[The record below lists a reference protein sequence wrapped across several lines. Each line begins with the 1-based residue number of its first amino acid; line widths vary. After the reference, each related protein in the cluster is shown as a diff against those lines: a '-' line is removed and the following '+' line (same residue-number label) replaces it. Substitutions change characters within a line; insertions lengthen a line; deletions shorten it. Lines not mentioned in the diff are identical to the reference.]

1 MATRYNTNNSVP
13 SNAVRDYSDN
23 AQIIDE
29 LVHKQETTTKDRFG
43 NDLKTWF
50 GIAKEATDATNT
62 FIENSQNAI
71 EKFNTDGDTAIAE
84 FENDATQAIIAAG
97 YIPVDSFQLGAD
109 ITLRNQILHWS
120 LPDGD
125 GEYYRWDGELPRAVP
140 AVSTPETT
148 GGVGP
153 GAWVSVGDA
162 SLRSDLANVEK
173 GDALIAVKQPY
184 TGASQRTQHDKNK
197 DVINVKD
204 FGAVGDGGDHPLS
217 EFFSTLSVAQI
228 AYPFVTSLT
237 QSIDYA
243 ALQSAIN
250 AAKALSAAV
259 FIPSGSYVVND
270 EVKADYSVSIYGEGG
285 QGLRDVDSTH
295 MPSPVRGT
303 VIYSKVSGGRTL
315 SISPDKYC
323 FGLTLRDF
331 AIWGVEGSCD
341 TGLYLNYVGWMGVV
355 EGINIQHFPNQ
366 GLELGYVQDL
376 YFNNCSVLQCGNAT
390 NYAITC
396 STDSNYVYFNGCHF
410 ELTAYMFNIDTC
422 WNFSWNQCHFEV
434 ARPIGDNVTDD
445 DRFYYISTA
454 INLGYSYRLSFV
466 SCTFIPVDSA
476 YLATKLS
483 LKRQDVPYFM
493 LSSGDYISF
502 SNCIWLA
509 PEGSVDV
516 GYFTGYHINFN
527 GCKFIGMTPSKSS
540 LYIRK
545 GAVADCTFAIKVD
558 DDSSRMF
565 GATVSEGAVAG
576 TSFLFLG
583 VDSGV
588 KRSVG
593 FLLTGSATCNGN
605 EYQESVSVHKYLDN
619 AATVYGFDG
628 KIPKFANINTSGD
641 IDLTDYHPS
650 TQLRVGANDVTIG
663 HIYGSPYGRDV
674 IVTTNNTGTIIS
686 YSAHNVLTAGAVNYS
701 LGQYHTAL
709 FKCLSAGVSVL
720 QQIG

>member
-250 AAKALSAAV
+250 AAKALNAAV

-270 EVKADYSVSIYGEGG
+270 EVK
-285 QGLRDVDSTH
+285 
-295 MPSPVRGT
+295 
-303 VIYSKVSGGRTL
+303 
-315 SISPDKYC
+315 
-323 FGLTLRDF
+323 
-331 AIWGVEGSCD
+331 
-341 TGLYLNYVGWMGVV
+341 
-355 EGINIQHFPNQ
+355 
-366 GLELGYVQDL
+366 
-376 YFNNCSVLQCGNAT
+376 
-390 NYAITC
+390 
-396 STDSNYVYFNGCHF
+396 
-410 ELTAYMFNIDTC
+410 
-422 WNFSWNQCHFEV
+422 
-434 ARPIGDNVTDD
+434 
-445 DRFYYISTA
+445 
-454 INLGYSYRLSFV
+454 
-466 SCTFIPVDSA
+466 
-476 YLATKLS
+476 
-483 LKRQDVPYFM
+483 
-493 LSSGDYISF
+493 
-502 SNCIWLA
+502 
-509 PEGSVDV
+509 
-516 GYFTGYHINFN
+516 
-527 GCKFIGMTPSKSS
+527 
-540 LYIRK
+540 
-545 GAVADCTFAIKVD
+545 
-558 DDSSRMF
+558 
-565 GATVSEGAVAG
+565 
-576 TSFLFLG
+576 
-583 VDSGV
+583 
-588 KRSVG
+588 
-593 FLLTGSATCNGN
+593 
-605 EYQESVSVHKYLDN
+605 
-619 AATVYGFDG
+619 
-628 KIPKFANINTSGD
+628 
-641 IDLTDYHPS
+641 
-650 TQLRVGANDVTIG
+650 
-663 HIYGSPYGRDV
+663 
-674 IVTTNNTGTIIS
+674 
-686 YSAHNVLTAGAVNYS
+686 
-701 LGQYHTAL
+701 
-709 FKCLSAGVSVL
+709 
-720 QQIG
+720 